1 MSSKDILKEAFDSDM
16 QVLEKA
22 FEQDKKLADM
32 AAEWTTNTLMKI
44 GRLLDILVK
53 HDLITIEEAMGILKS
68 EQIEKEK
75 NETNK

>member
-32 AAEWTTNTLMKI
+32 TAEWVTNTIMKI

-53 HDLITIEEAMGILKS
+53 HDLITIEEAMDILKS
-68 EQIEKEK
+68 EEIEKEK